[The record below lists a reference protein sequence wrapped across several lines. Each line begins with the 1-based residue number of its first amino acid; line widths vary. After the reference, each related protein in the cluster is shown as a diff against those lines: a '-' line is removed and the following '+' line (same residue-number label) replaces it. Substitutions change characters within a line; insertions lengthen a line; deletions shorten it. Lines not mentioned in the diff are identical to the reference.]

1 LLKIICEGIKL
12 KNIMHALP
20 MIQAWIVDF
29 VLVFTFHYEMTTKA
43 KSIFYTKKNGDKNDE
58 A

>member
-1 LLKIICEGIKL
+1 
-12 KNIMHALP
+12 MHALP